1 MGNCL
6 CKFHRPVGIDT
17 SEALILV
24 VGNDSERKSRFARDL
39 AEARGATANYE
50 NMAGVRFFTRKPS
63 PHEAPVTVVMD
74 TAPLRTTEDLP
85 RVDNAR
91 VWVSQNSL
99 RKLYGQVVF
108 VVCFIDPTDEIYEE
122 PNFEHNKFSWLHV
135 LGSVFEHK
143 KKEIMILVNSVEK
156 VTDEAT
162 RLRLSNVLRR
172 DGFRCQENIIFVSPS
187 KGGGYDDTPILKRVL
202 QCSVLRGCCADDD
215 EKAIVNPEAA
225 MCPFR
230 LPKVDWHN
238 RDKDKFGPWG
248 PENVILF
255 GMSGSGKSTLAN
267 MLTSGTLDGVD
278 AIFSTSSGLRGE
290 TKTVMKGQGR
300 GWRVIDTPGLGEPN
314 KDLRSGVSTDRAAKL
329 IREYVMLVQG
339 VYCHFMYVWKIGRV
353 QLSDTVLWDIFNKMF
368 NGEGIGKHMT
378 IVVSGADQAW
388 LDENIE
394 RLKECFVGC
403 DSFITADFP
412 AKDPDGDEETEHE
425 NQDIRLESL
434 KELEDYLA
442 SLCRLDSSCK
452 LGMWSLGTQRSVI
465 ARGDDSPFTMGA
477 HMRQNQP
484 FGPSAGTPQPSDYET
499 ARAYIRIKSITTKTC
514 LPGRRLDVVPSRNRR
529 IGPAH

>member
-1 MGNCL
+1 MANRL
-6 CKFHRPVGIDT
+6 RKFHRPVGIDT

-24 VGNDSERKSRFARDL
+24 VGNDSESKSRFARDL
-39 AEARGATANYE
+39 AEARGATANHE
-50 NMAGVRFFTRKPS
+50 NMARVRLFTKKPS

-74 TAPLRTTEDLP
+74 TAPLRTAEDLS

-122 PNFEHNKFSWLHV
+122 PNFEQNNFSWLHV

-143 KKEIMILVNSVEK
+143 KKEIMILVNSMEK
-156 VTDEAT
+156 VPDEAT
-162 RLRLSNVLRR
+162 RQRLIKVLRR
-172 DGFRCQENIIFVSPS
+172 DGFRWQENIIFVSPS
-187 KGGGYDDTPILKRVL
+187 KRRGYGNTPILKKVL
-202 QCSVLRGCCADDD
+202 QCSVVRGCSAHDD
-215 EKAIVNPEAA
+215 EIAIVTPGAA
-225 MCPFR
+225 MRPFR
-230 LPKVDWHN
+230 LPRVVWHN
-238 RDKDKFGPWG
+238 RDKFGPWG

-290 TKTVMKGQGR
+290 TKKARKGQGR

-314 KDLRSGVSTDRAAKL
+314 KDFRSGVSTDRAAKL

-339 VYCHFMYVWKIGRV
+339 FFCHFIYVWKKGRV
-353 QLSDTVLWDIFNKMF
+353 ELSDPVLWDIFNKMF

-388 LDENIE
+388 LDENIDH
-394 RLKECFVGC
+394 LKECFVGC

-412 AKDPDGDEETEHE
+412 AKDPDSDEETEHE

-452 LGMWSLGTQRSVI
+452 LGMWSVGTQRSMM

-477 HMRQNQP
+477 RIRQIQA
-484 FGPSAGTPQPSDYET
+484 FGPSAGTPQPSEYET
-499 ARAYIRIKSITTKTC
+499 ARAVIRIKNITTRTF
-514 LPGRRLDVVPSRNRR
+514 LPGRRLDVVPSCNRR
-529 IGPAH
+529 IVPAD